1 MKQYRLIW
9 LVIFILG
16 FGVRSTHIFQA
27 IDTNSWRE
35 GDVSTI
41 AKNFYL
47 NGTDI
52 FHPQIAYD
60 GSGPGY
66 VESEFQIYSYL
77 IATSYKVFGFWE
89 PTGRVISFLF
99 SLATMLVFFKL
110 SRYLL
115 PTVAAMAAS
124 LFFSL
129 SPFLMIISVAIQ
141 PESVMFFFYICSV
154 YTFVRWLESG
164 SRLYYVPSILFTA
177 LALLCKIT
185 AANIGILFLV
195 LIIIKKGW
203 KFLFTPKVLIH
214 GTLSILPSIFWYS
227 YGYKFYAL
235 YGNSLGLSNESPWI
249 GWDFFTSPHLITGL
263 IKIELFNIWR
273 KSGFL
278 IIVLAL
284 IFTKLIKRE
293 SFIFGLCWLSSVYLF
308 YVITSRTTAEYWA
321 WYYHIFSIPA
331 ASILLGSAVF
341 EIYNKYIP
349 LLNFN
354 RKVII
359 FGASVFKSATIIIL
373 LFLFVSYFL
382 VSCFKYLIIGKPA
395 VFQTSQYYSCKE
407 GLKQIIPPN
416 SLLLIT
422 GGNGKDKLGYAHAA
436 DISYFYYW
444 LGCKGYSIH
453 VEDLSLKNILSYKT
467 KGVPYFLAEEVKLQA
482 MPGLEEELKRNLN
495 PIFECNGCI
504 LFKLNEAVVE
514 K

>member
-9 LVIFILG
+9 LIIFILG

-41 AKNFYL
+41 AKNFYQ

-77 IATSYKVFGFWE
+77 IATSYKIFGVWE

-110 SRYLL
+110 TWYLL
-115 PTVAAMAAS
+115 PNVAAMAAS

-141 PESVMFFFYICSV
+141 PESVMFFFYMCSA
-154 YTFVRWLESG
+154 YAFVRWLDSDL
-164 SRLYYVPSILFTA
+164 RKYYLTAIVFTA

-185 AANIGILFLV
+185 AANIGLLFLL

-203 KFLFTPKVLIH
+203 KFLFTPKVLIL
-214 GTLSILPSIFWYS
+214 GVLSVLPSILWYS
-227 YGYKFYAL
+227 YGYRFYAL

-249 GWDFFTSPHLITGL
+249 GWDFFTSPHLIKGL
-263 IKIELFNIWR
+263 VKIELFDIWN
-273 KSGFL
+273 KTGPI
-278 IIVLAL
+278 IIVLGL
-284 IFTKLIKRE
+284 IFTKLVKRE
-293 SFIFGLCWLSSVYLF
+293 SFIFGLCWLSSAYLF
-308 YVITSRTTAEYWA
+308 YIITSRTTAEHWS

-331 ASILLGSAVF
+331 VSIMLGIAVW
-341 EIYNKYIP
+341 EIYRKYFP
-349 LLNFN
+349 LLNR
-354 RKVII
+354 RKEIVQKQAFVKSITLI
-359 FGASVFKSATIIIL
+359 FF
-373 LFLFVSYFL
+373 LFLSFIYFIS
-382 VSCFKYLIIGKPA
+382 SCFNSLLYEKPA
-395 VFQTSQYYSCKE
+395 HFQTSRYYTCLDS
-407 GLKQIIPPN
+407 LKNIIPPN
-416 SLLLIT
+416 SLILIT
-422 GGNGKDKLGYAHAA
+422 GGKGIDKLGYAHAA
-436 DISYFYYW
+436 DVSYFYYW
-444 LGCKGYSIH
+444 LDIKGYSIH
-453 VEDLSLKNILSYKT
+453 AEDLSYNNILSYRT
-467 KGVPYFLAEEVKLQA
+467 KGVTYFLAEDGILHT
-482 MPGLEEELKRNLN
+482 MPGLEEQLKRNSN
-495 PIFECNGCI
+495 PVFECNGCM
-504 LFKLNEAVVE
+504 LFKLSESRVE